1 MTDDE
6 LEAKGIT
13 KKYGLLLDKDG
24 RPYPLSK
31 IDIVNA
37 LGEANKMRFLL
48 EDQVL
53 SLAETTASQSDQI
66 KAINKKFARGKN
78 DALIVAEQNK
88 VDLQR
93 EFSYLRQD
101 VEEVLTQVTMKEME
115 RDSLFGGADSS
126 AFNTKNAFNLKPKG

>member
-1 MTDDE
+1 MTNEE

-13 KKYGLLLDKDG
+13 KKYGLLWDKDG

-53 SLAETTASQSDQI
+53 SLSETTASQSDQI

-93 EFSYLRQD
+93 EFTYLR
-101 VEEVLTQVTMKEME
+101 
-115 RDSLFGGADSS
+115 
-126 AFNTKNAFNLKPKG
+126 